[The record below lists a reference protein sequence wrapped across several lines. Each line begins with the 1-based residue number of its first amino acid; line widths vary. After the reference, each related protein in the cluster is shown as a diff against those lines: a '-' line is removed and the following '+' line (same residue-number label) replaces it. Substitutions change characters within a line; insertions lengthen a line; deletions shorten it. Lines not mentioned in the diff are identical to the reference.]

1 MTSFVLARAAT
12 RAQFFCLGG
21 IYGTWGVHV
30 PTIKAHYR
38 LDEASL
44 SFALLAVA
52 GGAVF
57 ALLRAGALVSRIGAR
72 AGAIGSGIVMCA
84 ALGALLA
91 SESYAMLIAAALVL
105 GASSAVFDVSINTE
119 GAALEALGTRKVMSG
134 FHGMFSLGGMAAAGV
149 GAWVIGAGIP
159 ADVHLMVAAALLAP
173 TVVLAGAFMLPA
185 HSPHDA
191 NLAASVQGAKAVADR
206 PPLPS
211 FASPDQ
217 GSSRIASTRAGSDER
232 TNAGATTGT
241 LAGPGKHTDA
251 ARRSRRR
258 LLLLG
263 LLGAAGLEA
272 EGAMYDWSV
281 LYLDQNLGAVPALAA
296 LAYGSFSA
304 AMAAGRFAGDALRTR
319 VDGATVLGGG
329 AMLAACAMTAVL
341 LIGHPLVALIG
352 FAVVGLGLANVVPV
366 LFVAATEIPGVAPS
380 VGIAKVSSLGYLGFL
395 LGPPLIGWLAHAT
408 SLPIALGVVV
418 LALLLLAWGAR
429 QLAPRHV
436 LEPATS

>member
-1 MTSFVLARAAT
+1 MTSLVLARAAT

-72 AGAIGSGIVMCA
+72 AGAIASGMVMCA
-84 ALGALLA
+84 ALGVLLA
-91 SESYAMLIAAALVL
+91 SDSYALLIAAALVL

-149 GAWVIGAGIP
+149 GAWVIGAGIS
-159 ADVHLMVAAALLAP
+159 ADVHLMVAAACLAP
-173 TVVLAGAFMLPA
+173 TVVLAGTFMLPA
-185 HSPHDA
+185 HSAHDA
-191 NLAASVQGAKAVADR
+191 GLAPSAAGETSATEPQPQPQPQPPSQGSAADR
-206 PPLPS
+206 PTS
-211 FASPDQ
+211 
-217 GSSRIASTRAGSDER
+217 
-232 TNAGATTGT
+232 
-241 LAGPGKHTDA
+241 A
-251 ARRSRRR
+251 ARQARRR

-281 LYLDQNLGAVPALAA
+281 LYLDQNLGAAPALAA

-319 VDGATVLGGG
+319 FDGATVLGGG

-341 LIGHPLVALIG
+341 LIGHPMVALIG
-352 FAVVGLGLANVVPV
+352 FAIVGLGLANVVPV
-366 LFVAATEIPGVAPS
+366 LFVAATEVPGVAAS
-380 VGIAKVSSLGYLGFL
+380 AGIARVSSLGYLGFL
-395 LGPPLIGWLAHAT
+395 LGPPMVGGLAHAT
-408 SLPIALGVVV
+408 SLPIALSVVV

-429 QLAPRHV
+429 RLAPRPV
-436 LEPATS
+436 LKPVTS

>member
-1 MTSFVLARAAT
+1 MTSHPLARAAT

-30 PTIKAHYR
+30 PNIKAHYG

-72 AGAIGSGIVMCA
+72 AGAIASGIVMCA
-84 ALGALLA
+84 ALGTLLA
-91 SESYAMLIAAALVL
+91 SSSYALLIVAALVL

-149 GAWVIGAGIP
+149 GAWVIGAGIS
-159 ADVHLMVAAALLAP
+159 ADVHLMVAAACLAP
-173 TVVLAGAFMLPA
+173 TVVFAGAFMLPA
-185 HSPHDA
+185 HAPHDA
-191 NLAASVQGAKAVADR
+191 TVAPSAIGETAAFEPSAAS
-206 PPLPS
+206 
-211 FASPDQ
+211 
-217 GSSRIASTRAGSDER
+217 
-232 TNAGATTGT
+232 TNSH
-241 LAGPGKHTDA
+241 KDA

-281 LYLDQNLGAVPALAA
+281 LYLDQNLGAAPALAA

-319 VDGATVLGGG
+319 FDGATVLGGG
-329 AMLAACAMTAVL
+329 AMLAASAMTAVL

-352 FAVVGLGLANVVPV
+352 FAIVGLGLANVVPV
-366 LFVAATEIPGVAPS
+366 LFVAATEVPGVAPS
-380 VGIAKVSSLGYLGFL
+380 AGIARVSSLGYLGFL
-395 LGPPLIGWLAHAT
+395 LGPPMVGGIAHAT
-408 SLPIALGVVV
+408 SLPIALSVVV

-429 QLAPRHV
+429 RLAPRPV
-436 LEPATS
+436 LAPVIS

>member
-1 MTSFVLARAAT
+1 MTSHVLARAAT

-30 PTIKAHYR
+30 PTIKAHYG

-72 AGAIGSGIVMCA
+72 AGAIASGIVMCA

-91 SESYAMLIAAALVL
+91 SDSYVLLIAAALVL

-119 GAALEALGTRKVMSG
+119 GAALEALGTQKVMSG

-149 GAWVIGAGIP
+149 GAWVIAAGIS
-159 ADVHLMVAAALLAP
+159 ADVHLMVAAACLAP
-173 TVVLAGAFMLPA
+173 TVVFAGAFMLPA
-185 HSPHDA
+185 HAPHDA
-191 NLAASVQGAKAVADR
+191 NLAPSAAGRTAAFEPHAAST
-206 PPLPS
+206 S
-211 FASPDQ
+211 SASP
-217 GSSRIASTRAGSDER
+217 SR
-232 TNAGATTGT
+232 
-241 LAGPGKHTDA
+241 TDA
-251 ARRSRRR
+251 ARQSRRR

-281 LYLDQNLGAVPALAA
+281 LYLDQNLGAAPALAA

-319 VDGATVLGGG
+319 FDGATVLGGG

-352 FAVVGLGLANVVPV
+352 FAIVGLGLANVVPV
-366 LFVAATEIPGVAPS
+366 LFVAATEVPGVAPS
-380 VGIAKVSSLGYLGFL
+380 AGIARVSSLGYLGFL
-395 LGPPLIGWLAHAT
+395 LGPPLVGGIAHAT

-429 QLAPRHV
+429 RLAPRPV
-436 LEPATS
+436 LAPVIS

>member
-72 AGAIGSGIVMCA
+72 AGAIASGIVMCA
-84 ALGALLA
+84 ALGMLLA
-91 SESYAMLIAAALVL
+91 SDSYALLIAAALVL

-134 FHGMFSLGGMAAAGV
+134 FHGMFSLGGMSAAGV
-149 GAWVIGAGIP
+149 GAWVIGAGIS
-159 ADVHLMVAAALLAP
+159 ADMHLMVAAALLAP
-173 TVVLAGAFMLPA
+173 TVVLAGTFMLPA
-185 HSPHDA
+185 QSPHDA
-191 NLAASVQGAKAVADR
+191 GITPSAAGDAAAQDAQGATPGSASSV
-206 PPLPS
+206 PP
-211 FASPDQ
+211 
-217 GSSRIASTRAGSDER
+217 
-232 TNAGATTGT
+232 N
-241 LAGPGKHTDA
+241 A
-251 ARRSRRR
+251 ARHARRR

-281 LYLDQNLGAVPALAA
+281 LYLDQSLGAAPALAA

-319 VDGATVLGGG
+319 FDGATVLGGG
-329 AMLAACAMTAVL
+329 AMLSACAMTAVL

-352 FAVVGLGLANVVPV
+352 FAFVGLGLANVVPV
-366 LFVAATEIPGVAPS
+366 LFVSATQVPGVAPS
-380 VGIAKVSSLGYLGFL
+380 AGIARVSSLGYLGFL
-395 LGPPLIGWLAHAT
+395 LGPPMVGGLAHAS
-408 SLPIALGVVV
+408 SLPIALSVVV
-418 LALLLLAWGAR
+418 LALLLLAWGAKH
-429 QLAPRHV
+429 LAPRQP
-436 LEPATS
+436 LATVTT